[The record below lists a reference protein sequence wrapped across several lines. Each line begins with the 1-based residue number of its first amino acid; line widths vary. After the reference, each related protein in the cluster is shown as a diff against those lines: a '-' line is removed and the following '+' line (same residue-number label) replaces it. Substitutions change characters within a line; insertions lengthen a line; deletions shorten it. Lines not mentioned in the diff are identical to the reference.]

1 MLIAIPASSVPS
13 EAAFSTVTRIID
25 DYRSRLNAETVE
37 ALMICKSWVL
47 FTKDFSNV
55 PRTKYTFPARS
66 QSTIFTTTDEEDGAG
81 VARRLQADQ
90 ELA

>member
-1 MLIAIPASSVPS
+1 LLIAIPASSVPS
-13 EAAFSTVTRIID
+13 EAAFLTVTCIID

-55 PRTKYTFPARS
+55 PRTKYTFPAARS
-66 QSTIFTTTDEEDGAG
+66 QSSIFTTTEE
-81 VARRLQADQ
+81 